1 MARATAFFK
10 GPVLR
15 LPFSRLLALFWPKAD
30 LEHLTKEDLFKTS
43 RPVME
48 LIEYPVPDGV
58 KTALDQAGS
67 LTDAGRCTRLEGD
80 LSIDPLSGTLLS
92 GGALLPELTVQNGFA
107 RQRPEMD
114 LTRHLRPKKVHREPI
129 AVMFNED
136 DVSFAAFVTRILPGF
151 ALLDQLDIDR
161 DVLCTVSL
169 KMGMTG
175 CFQDALNDGVFR
187 PRPVE
192 VQRLD
197 KILCAQEVT
206 IVDAP
211 RLDAALYER
220 ARKKLREVY
229 APREHQSQAVFLCTG
244 GEDRAARLFG
254 NWQDL
259 ARQCH
264 ARKVQ
269 VLDPGTTPLWKL
281 MPALLSADTIIA
293 PDTGEGAAIALARQG
308 KCRLTELKVQ
318 RDGALLTPLLAT
330 ICGQEYRRVEASE
343 FSFS

>member
-15 LPFSRLLALFWPKAD
+15 LPFSRLLALLWPKAD

-48 LIEYPVPDGV
+48 LIEHPVPEGE
-58 KTALDQAGS
+58 KAALDQSGS
-67 LTDAGRCTRLEGD
+67 LTDVGHCIRLKGD
-80 LSIDPLSGTLLS
+80 LAIDPLSGTLLS
-92 GGALLPELTVQNGFA
+92 GSAILPELAAQGGFA
-107 RQRPEMD
+107 TQRPEMD

-129 AVMFNED
+129 AVMFNDD
-136 DVSFAAFVTRILPGF
+136 DVSFEAFVTRILPGF
-151 ALLDQLDIDR
+151 ALLDQLDIDT

-206 IVDAP
+206 VVDAP
-211 RLDAALYER
+211 RLDALLYER
-220 ARKKLREVY
+220 ARKKLQEVY
-229 APREHQSQAVFLCTG
+229 ASQEQQSQAVILCTG

-259 ARQCH
+259 ARQCR
-264 ARKVQ
+264 ARKIQ
-269 VLDPGTTPLWKL
+269 VLDPETTPLWKI
-281 MPALLSADTIIA
+281 MPALLYADTIIA
-293 PDTGEGAAIALARQG
+293 PDTGEGAAIALALQG
-308 KCRLTELKVQ
+308 ECRLIELKVQ
-318 RDGALLTPLLAT
+318 REGPLLSPLLAG
-330 ICGQEYRRVEASE
+330 ICGQEYRRVQASE